1 MKLYFYTKE
10 GCPLCDKGLEILKMF
25 KEDFSIEIVERDIYT
40 NDAWLEEYQI
50 RIPVVEDEKG
60 NVLDEGI
67 LSFSTLDTNIN
78 KLFTT

>member
-1 MKLYFYTKE
+1 
-10 GCPLCDKGLEILKMF
+10 MF